1 MKKNLFGRRAFS
13 EHPSSRLMLHVM
25 RNITFL
31 MLVCI
36 MQVSATS
43 YSQDVRLTLNLKDAS
58 LTRLFGIIQQQSDY
72 KFLYNLEDVNNS
84 PRLNIRVKDATIPE
98 ILAICFKDYPLGY
111 RISNKTVV
119 VVPRTELPVPVAEKK
134 EVTALVVKGMVTD
147 DKGQAL
153 PGVSVALKQSSLG
166 TATDTEGNYS
176 ITLPDGDGTLIFS
189 YIGFVKQEVPVNK
202 RSSIL
207 VRLVRD
213 VTGLQE
219 TVVVGYGTARRGD
232 LTGAINT
239 VSAASFEKQPVI
251 RVEDALK
258 GRAPGVQVQK
268 PNGTPGAGMKIRIR
282 GGNSITGNSDPLYV
296 IDGIIGGDIR
306 TLNPNDIAS
315 MDILKDASSTAI
327 YGSRGANGVVII
339 TTKSGRPGRPNVT
352 FDAFYSMD
360 KVSKKYDL
368 LNAVEYMQVANEK
381 QSVDGL
387 NPLFTAAQI
396 DEARRTGGTDWQ
408 DEILRTGSTQNY
420 QLSFSGGTENTRYYV
435 SGSLADQKGIIENS
449 AYKRYG
455 LRANVKSKM
464 SKRLDFSLNLY
475 GTFEKSR
482 NIYGYD
488 GRNTALGSALI
499 FSPNV
504 SVWDT
509 ATKDYRRSPS
519 YGPITS
525 NPVFTTNE
533 QIFDG
538 NILNVLASSQL
549 HYMITD
555 ELSATIS
562 GGVNGNNYNN
572 PYLKRYQPGNNLS
585 STEAGYDNGFT
596 WTLQNTNMLNYA
608 KMFNSIHSLK
618 ITAGYE
624 QQLSTTKFS
633 TAWATGFPTIALGY
647 NDISLG
653 ATRRVGSGFSQW
665 SLQSYLG
672 RVNYTLKDRYLF
684 TVTFRADGSSK
695 FKGNNKYGYF
705 PSGAFAWRISEE
717 PFIHNLNVFSD
728 LKLRTS
734 YGLTGNQAIGPYKT
748 LNLLQ
753 TFERGYPFNGSS
765 LGVGIG
771 PGTPA
776 NPDLKWETTAQLDI
790 GLDFGFFGGR
800 LNGALDYYHK
810 KTTDLLLDVNI
821 PDYNGGGTRT
831 SNVGSLQNRGV
842 ELLLNGVVIDKP
854 ALRLETGF
862 NISANRSKV
871 LDLGG
876 ATEIY
881 TNGGYNVGLNPFIV
895 KVGEPLGQFRGY
907 VYQGVWKTAEAAE
920 AAKVQRQPGDAHY
933 LNVNGDGEISGPD
946 MMRIGKAAPDFTWGW
961 NTTLEWRNF
970 DLNLLFSGMQGNDV
984 WNYTRWLPMSF
995 STDARYATAREVLNR
1010 WTPKNEN
1017 SDIPGITTSTNT
1029 LQQSSQFVEDG
1040 SFIRLSNLSLGYNL
1054 PLSVMKSMKISQA
1067 RFYVSGQ
1074 NLFVITKYKGFDPEL
1089 STTPTT
1095 SDVAMGIDNS
1105 TYPAFR
1111 TITVGI
1117 RLVL

>member
-1 MKKNLFGRRAFS
+1 
-13 EHPSSRLMLHVM
+13 M

-31 MLVCI
+31 MLVC
-36 MQVSATS
+36 MLQASARS
-43 YSQDVRLTLNLKDAS
+43 YSQDVRLTLDLKDAS
-58 LTRLFGIIQQQSDY
+58 LSRLFGIIQQQSDY
-72 KFLYNLEDVNNS
+72 KFLYNLEDVS
-84 PRLNIRVKDATIPE
+84 SAPPLNVRVKDATIQE
-98 ILAICFKDYPLGY
+98 ILEVCFKNYPLGY

-119 VVPRTELPVPVAEKK
+119 VVPRQETATPAPAPRKK
-134 EVTALVVKGMVTD
+134 EVTTLTVKGSVTD
-147 DKGQAL
+147 DKGQPL
-153 PGVSVALKQSSLG
+153 PGVTVALKQSSLG
-166 TATDTEGNYS
+166 TASDAEGNFS
-176 ITLPDGDGTLIFS
+176 ITLPDGNGTLVFS
-189 YIGFVKQEVPVNK
+189 YLGFVKQEIPVNG
-202 RSSIL
+202 RSSMV

-219 TVVVGYGTARRGD
+219 AVVIGYGTTRRAD
-232 LTGAINT
+232 LTGAIAT

-258 GRAPGVQVQK
+258 GRAAGVQVQK

-327 YGSRGANGVVII
+327 YGSRGANGVVMV
-339 TTKSGRPGRPNVT
+339 TTKSGKTGRNT
-352 FDAFYSMD
+352 LSFDAFYSMD

-368 LNAVEYMQVANEK
+368 LNAAEYMELANVK
-381 QSVDGL
+381 QDVDGL
-387 NPLFTAAQI
+387 SPLFTDAQI

-408 DEILRTGSTQNY
+408 DEILRTGGTQNY
-420 QLSFSGGTENTRYYV
+420 QLSFSGGSDNTRYYI
-435 SGSLADQKGIIENS
+435 SGSLADQKGIVENS
-449 AYKRYG
+449 SYRRYG
-455 LRANVKSKM
+455 LRANVQSKIGR
-464 SKRLDFSLNLY
+464 RLDFNMSLY

-482 NIYGYD
+482 NTYGYD

-504 SVWDT
+504 PVWD
-509 ATKDYRRSPS
+509 ANTKDYTRSPS
-519 YGPITS
+519 YGPITV
-525 NPVFTTNE
+525 NPVFSANE

-538 NILNVLASSQL
+538 NVLNVLASGAL
-549 HYMITD
+549 NYRITD
-555 ELSATIS
+555 EFSVSIS

-608 KMFNSIHSLK
+608 KVFNSIHSLK

-624 QQLSTTKFS
+624 QQLSTTKYS
-633 TAWATGFPTIALGY
+633 SAWATGFPSIALGY
-647 NDISLG
+647 NDLSLG
-653 ATRRVGSGFSQW
+653 ATRRVGSGYSQW

-672 RVNYTLKDRYLF
+672 RINYTLKDRYLF
-684 TVTFRADGSSK
+684 TATFRADGSSK
-695 FKGNNKYGYF
+695 FKGDNRYGYF
-705 PSGAFAWRISEE
+705 PSGAFAWRMSEE
-717 PFIHNLNVFSD
+717 PFIRDLHVFSD
-728 LKLRTS
+728 LKLRSS

-753 TFERGYPFNGSS
+753 TFERGYPFNGES
-765 LGVGIG
+765 LSVGIG

-776 NPDLKWETTAQLDI
+776 NPDLKWETTAQLDLGI
-790 GLDFGFFGGR
+790 DFGFFGGR
-800 LNGALDYYHK
+800 LSGALDYYYK

-831 SNVGSLQNRGV
+831 SNVGSLQNKGL
-842 ELLLNGVVIDKP
+842 ELMLNGVIIDKD
-854 ALRLETGF
+854 ALRLQTGF

-907 VYQGVWKTAEAAE
+907 VYQGVWKTSEAAE
-920 AAKVQRQPGDAHY
+920 AAKLQRQPGDAHY

-946 MMRIGKAAPDFTWGW
+946 MMRIGSAVPDFTWGW
-961 NTTLEWRNF
+961 NTTLEWKDF
-970 DLNLLFSGMQGNDV
+970 DLNLLFNGMQGNDV
-984 WNYTRWLPMSF
+984 WNFTRWLPMSF
-995 STDARYATAREVLNR
+995 STDARYATAREVLRR
-1010 WTPKNEN
+1010 WTPHNEN

-1054 PLSVMKSMKISQA
+1054 PLSFVKRMKITQG

-1105 TYPAFR
+1105 TYPAIR
-1111 TITVGI
+1111 TFTVGI